1 MQVQLIRSVPQRV
14 LMDSPISMRLSTSR
28 AILVQ
33 VPFLAYLN
41 LIGLYGSV
49 THFEAFLGG

>member
-1 MQVQLIRSVPQRV
+1 
-14 LMDSPISMRLSTSR
+14 MDSPISMRLSTSR